1 MRKQSVLLITSMV
14 ILGSWW
20 YLQQNQDHAVTKNES
35 IIRPKSMPVQEVAHP
50 SSMISNQMVAENLF
64 KEAQSCLGLEL
75 KLKPEDTIE
84 QFLTKLGA
92 EESWHWDNYFLESPQ
107 GEALTI
113 HVVPTENNN
122 GLEEFALKVFR
133 EDEEGP
139 TLVEEKKFSKKSE
152 LERVLSQKLRQGT
165 LKTRQTID
173 TLHLPQGLE
182 VRRSRENGQVTE
194 LLWRNAQ
201 GKLDC
206 KVSDNLLSCECK

>member
-1 MRKQSVLLITSMV
+1 MRKRSVLLITSALM
-14 ILGSWW
+14 LGSWW
-20 YLQQNQDHAVTKNES
+20 YFQQNQDQATAKKDS
-35 IIRPKSMPVQEVAHP
+35 IIKQVVVPETAVPASAGASKF
-50 SSMISNQMVAENLF
+50 VAENLL
-64 KEAQSCLGLEL
+64 KDAQRCLGIELEL
-75 KLKPEDTIE
+75 KPEETIE

-122 GLEEFALKVFR
+122 GREEFALKVFR

-139 TLVEEKKFSKKSE
+139 TLLEEKRFPKKSE
-152 LERVLSQKLRQGT
+152 LEKALSQKLRQGT

-173 TLHLPQGLE
+173 TLHVTAGLE
-182 VRRSRENGQVTE
+182 VRRSRENGHLTE
-194 LLWRNAQ
+194 LLWRSAQ

>member
-1 MRKQSVLLITSMV
+1 MRKRSVLLIISLV

-20 YLQQNQDHAVTKNES
+20 YLQQNQDHAMTKDES
-35 IIRPKSMPVQEVAHP
+35 FIKREPVQEDAK
-50 SSMISNQMVAENLF
+50 SSSITSTQMVSENLL
-64 KEAQSCLGLEL
+64 KEAQSCLGVEL
-75 KLKPEDTIE
+75 KFRPKDSIE
-84 QFLTKLGA
+84 QFMTKLGG

-122 GLEEFALKVFR
+122 SLEEFALKVFR
-133 EDEEGP
+133 EDDEGP
-139 TLVEEKKFSKKSE
+139 TLLEEKRFSKKSE
-152 LERVLSQKLRQGT
+152 LERALNQKLRQGT
-165 LKTRQTID
+165 LKTKQTID
-173 TLHLPQGLE
+173 TLHLSAGLE

-206 KVSDNLLSCECK
+206 KVSDNLLSCECN